1 MDPAD
6 RQQPVSELRHL
17 ERSSELT
24 LEDGDVIVAEIAPPR
39 GGGGG
44 GGEFIREEVVGGGG
58 DLREIV
64 DVRIFRQ
71 RILEARERGSA
82 RSRRFRGVVLVV
94 VARPGPGPGPG
105 GVVVGKRFGNRIGK
119 RSPGPGIGIRT
130 LGCDYLCALL
140 RFAHLVFLVHQT
152 CGVEDNGV

>member
-1 MDPAD
+1 MVDPAD

-94 VARPGPGPGPG
+94 VARPGPGPG

-152 CGVEDNGV
+152 CGVDDNGV